1 MLRVTILNGY
11 WLKITQKMVNIMIK
25 KIIYSIALVTA
36 TFSSFAQDINLVPP
50 VFCANCAAQIHRG
63 VKWNIIL
70 TKPVKF
76 TVPVPVYDIDGFDNS
91 AETVAKIHAQNAK
104 AICYINA
111 GAWENWR
118 SDERDFPDAIKG
130 KSNGWSGEK
139 WLDIRQTTQLMP
151 IMQARINMCKDKGFD
166 AIDFDN
172 VDGFSNKTGFPLTAA
187 DQAKYN
193 ILLANITHQAGLAVG
208 LKNDLDQVEL
218 LEPYFDFA
226 VNEQCFYYKEC
237 DQMTP
242 FINANKAVLNIEYD
256 LKPSQFCAKA
266 KSMYFSAIKKDLEL
280 TEEPVSFCN

>member
-1 MLRVTILNGY
+1 MLRVTILNGC
-11 WLKITQKMVNIMIK
+11 WLKITQKMVNIMTK

-36 TFSSFAQDINLVPP
+36 TFSSFAQDMNLAPP
-50 VFCANCAAQIHRG
+50 VFCANCAAQIPRG

-76 TVPVPVYDIDGFDNS
+76 SVPVPVYDIDGFDNS
-91 AETVAKIHAQNAK
+91 AKTVARIHAQNAK

-118 SDERDFPDAIKG
+118 SDERNFPDALKG

-166 AIDFDN
+166 AVDFDN
-172 VDGFSNKTGFPLTAA
+172 VDGFSNKTGFPITAA

-193 ILLANITHQAGLAVG
+193 VLLANIAHQAGLAVG
-208 LKNDLDQVEL
+208 LKNDLEQVEL

-237 DQMTP
+237 DRLTP

-256 LKPSQFCAKA
+256 LKPAQFCTKA
-266 KSMYFSAIKKDLEL
+266 KSLYFSAIKKNLEL

>member
-1 MLRVTILNGY
+1 
-11 WLKITQKMVNIMIK
+11 MIK